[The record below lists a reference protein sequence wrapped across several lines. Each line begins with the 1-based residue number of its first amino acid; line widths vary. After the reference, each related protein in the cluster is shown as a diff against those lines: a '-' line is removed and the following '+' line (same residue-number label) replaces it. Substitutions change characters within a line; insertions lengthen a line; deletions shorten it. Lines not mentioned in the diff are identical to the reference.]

1 MELVERWDDISLY
14 FGTHRPTAVAE
25 VRTQPNFESHVLE
38 DRLSR
43 PRFAVLKYLLNI
55 SKLIQRVFVISFFF
69 VTFWRGVW
77 LLSGFVAAVEE
88 NGERKTAYLIV
99 FL

>member
-25 VRTQPNFESHVLE
+25 VSTQPSFESHVLE

-43 PRFAVLKYLLNI
+43 PRFAVLKNLLNI
-55 SKLIQRVFVISFFF
+55 SKLIQRVFVKSFS
-69 VTFWRGVW
+69 
-77 LLSGFVAAVEE
+77 LLVFGEGFGCLVGLLPLSRKTEKE
-88 NGERKTAYLIV
+88 KTAYLIV
-99 FL
+99 F